1 MCTKGLD
8 TYLLLRLPFP
18 ELHDALHTYLP
29 SPVDLFD
36 VINTG
41 KRRQEFDEGNIALNG
56 SEEKQSLQYV
66 AERSFKKE
74 TIRCCSN
81 TFS

>member
-18 ELHDALHTYLP
+18 ELHALHTYLP